1 MNITDILNAT
11 DIIEI
16 TPVKFIE
23 AANINV
29 ATPMLVMFY
38 LISVLIFSIVGFSL
52 VKQDRQKLLVILGL
66 SALLMLAV
74 LFFMITV
81 PHFFIDISTKFME
94 FFN

>member
-29 ATPMLVMFY
+29 ATPMLVMF
-38 LISVLIFSIVGFSL
+38 FTFRTN
-52 VKQDRQKLLVILGL
+52 KRRAK
-66 SALLMLAV
+66 
-74 LFFMITV
+74 
-81 PHFFIDISTKFME
+81 K
-94 FFN
+94 